1 MEDKK
6 KSRARSRKSATN
18 SVARQFSPSRIE
30 TLLLT
35 RLFDLASQP
44 CGEFSGLDM
53 PPSELIVC
61 DFRQTVSAR
70 HAGTSTRALRKGA

>member
-6 KSRARSRKSATN
+6 KSRARSRNLATD

-30 TLLLT
+30 TVLLT

-44 CGEFSGLDM
+44 CGDISGRDM

-61 DFRQTVSAR
+61 AIRQTVSAR
-70 HAGTSTRALRKGA
+70 HAGTSTCALRKGA